1 LHPLNSI
8 MRLLIV
14 IFLFTTSRHL
24 YAQETA
30 PFYFNK
36 GFNYLIVDKQESI
49 NYFSQSIAKDPNF
62 SLAYYYRGLAN
73 YKLGKYEHA
82 ISDFEKALATDENMT
97 KCYIYIGFAQQQLN
111 NNTKALA
118 SFESYL
124 QNQKQISSSDH
135 LVLAKSK
142 AANGDDE
149 GALIEYQ
156 LALDETTSEEQ
167 LYHLFLAMYDENN
180 FLEASKLINQIIQIN
195 PSFYGYYLH
204 KGKVELNAKK
214 YDSALKNF
222 NFALGLNPD
231 VADTY
236 FMKANT
242 LDTLQRLDEAL
253 INYSSAIQLNPT
265 DGSYYSKRGN
275 TKMALG
281 NRNGACLDWTIAGE
295 LGYYADFDKIKT
307 VCEKT
312 IIKNK

>member
-1 LHPLNSI
+1 MLKI
-8 MRLLIV
+8 RLLLILLC
-14 IFLFTTSRHL
+14 IIISRFS

-30 PFYFNK
+30 SFFFNK
-36 GFNYLIVDKQESI
+36 GFNYLIVDKEESI
-49 NYFSQSIAKDPNF
+49 NYFSKSIEKDSTF

-73 YKLGKYEHA
+73 YKLGNYLLA
-82 ISDFEKALATDENMT
+82 INDFEKTLSTDTNMI
-97 KCYIYIGFAQQQLN
+97 KCYMYIGFAQQQLN
-111 NNTKALA
+111 NNAKALT

-124 QNQKQISSSDH
+124 EKQTQVTSSDH
-135 LVLAKSK
+135 LVIAKAK
-142 AANGDDE
+142 TINGDIN
-149 GALIEYQ
+149 GAILEYK
-156 LALDETTSEEQ
+156 LALDDTPSEEQ
-167 LYHLFLAMYDENN
+167 LYHLFLAMYDQNN
-180 FLEASKLINQIIQIN
+180 FIEALKLINQIIQIN

-204 KGKVELNAKK
+204 KGKVELKSKK
-214 YDSALKNF
+214 YNSALKNF

-242 LDTLQRLDEAL
+242 LDTLQMLDEA
-253 INYSSAIQLNPT
+253 IMNYSTAIHLNPT

-275 TKMALG
+275 SKMALG

-307 VCEKT
+307 VCEQT